1 MEWSGCDVGFGRATG
16 VLAHV
21 AAKACVGDSRLRH
34 RHLFMDLVFC
44 LFFSDVM
51 YLMCVFQRFAV
62 F

>member
-44 LFFSDVM
+44 LFCSDVM
-51 YLMCVFQRFAV
+51 I
-62 F
+62 